1 MDRSFNLNM
10 KTKLAIFT
18 SSVLLAACNAPPAQT
33 QSVDDRAVTINT
45 VVNEVQD
52 ALANVQTVLAQNQM
66 PPLKEVKLSLQTVAS
81 TKAGGTLQFWIIS
94 FGDTWEK
101 DKAQQL
107 TITLIPPPA
116 GTSHKVAAETLTKD
130 LEDAIVSVA
139 RGVKGSNVGT
149 VPLELS
155 TLEVQLGFT
164 VKSDMSGG
172 LSPKIIPITP
182 AFTGDLAKTAVQT
195 LTISF
200 ATK

>member
-1 MDRSFNLNM
+1 
-10 KTKLAIFT
+10 
-18 SSVLLAACNAPPAQT
+18 
-33 QSVDDRAVTINT
+33 
-45 VVNEVQD
+45 VNEVQD

-81 TKAGGTLQFWIIS
+81 AKVGGSLQFWIIS

-107 TITLIPPPA
+107 TITLIPPPP
-116 GTSHKVAAETLTKD
+116 GTSHTVAAETLTKD

-139 RGVKGSNVGT
+139 QGIKGSDVGA
-149 VPLELS
+149 VALKLS
-155 TLEVQLGFT
+155 TLEVQMAFT
-164 VKSDMSGG
+164 VKNDTSGG

-182 AFTGDLAKTAVQT
+182 SFTGDLATTAVQT